1 MSDDTQVNQP
11 KNDVQEAE
19 VKQTQTDEK
28 PTPTFNQEDVD
39 RIVKQRLEAEK
50 SKHQRM
56 LDEAKKQEQEIARE
70 KEIQEAKTKADL
82 ENLMKQR
89 IAEKDKELADW
100 KSKVK
105 TINVDNS
112 LLAIASKNNAI
123 APDQVVSLLKSE
135 VNYNDDGRV
144 EILDNNKNIRY
155 NPKGEL
161 LTIEDRVKEFL
172 DANPHFRKGSLSGS
186 GSQNSIEGK
195 TVKPFNIQDL
205 DMSKAEDRQK
215 YAEYR
220 KQRDS
225 APVQINLTN
234 KNRRW
239 GNTSAKR
246 R

>member
-28 PTPTFNQEDVD
+28 PTTTFNQEDVD

-56 LDEAKKQEQEIARE
+56 LDEAKKQEEEVLKE
-70 KEIQEAKTKADL
+70 KEVQEAKSKSDL
-82 ENLMKQR
+82 EQLMKQR
-89 IAEKDKELADW
+89 IADKDKELADW

-112 LLAIASKNNAI
+112 ILSLASKNNAI
-123 APDQVVSLLKSE
+123 APDQVVSLLKHE

-155 NPKGEL
+155 NSKGEL
-161 LTIEDRVKEFL
+161 LTIEDRVNEFL
-172 DANPHFRKGSLSGS
+172 DANPHFRKGSLSGT
-186 GSQNSIEGK
+186 GSQSSIEGK

-205 DMSKAEDRQK
+205 DMSNAEDRQK

-220 KQRDS
+220 KQRDQG
-225 APVQINLTN
+225 AIQINLNN
-234 KNRRW
+234 K
-239 GNTSAKR
+239 
-246 R
+246 

>member
-56 LDEAKKQEQEIARE
+56 LDDAKKKEEEIAKE
-70 KEIQEAKTKADL
+70 KQIQEAKTKADL

-112 LLAIASKNNAI
+112 ILALASKNNAI
-123 APDQVVSLLKSE
+123 APDQVVSLLKNE

-155 NPKGEL
+155 NSKGEL

-186 GSQNSIEGK
+186 GSLNSVEGK
-195 TVKPFNIQDL
+195 AVKPFNISDL
-205 DMSKAEDRQK
+205 DMSKAEDRKK

-225 APVQINLTN
+225 APVQINLNN
-234 KNRRW
+234 K
-239 GNTSAKR
+239 
-246 R
+246 

>member
-1 MSDDTQVNQP
+1 MSDDKQVNQP

-56 LDEAKKQEQEIARE
+56 LDETKKQEQELAKE

-89 IAEKDKELADW
+89 IADKDKELADW

-161 LTIEDRVKEFL
+161 LTLEERVNEFL

-186 GSQNSIEGK
+186 GSLNSVEGK
-195 TVKPFNIQDL
+195 AVKPFKISDL
-205 DMSKAEDRQK
+205 DMSKAEDRK
-215 YAEYR
+215 RYAEYR
-220 KQRDS
+220 KERDS

-234 KNRRW
+234 K
-239 GNTSAKR
+239 
-246 R
+246 

>member
-56 LDEAKKQEQEIARE
+56 LDEARKQEEELVKE

-89 IAEKDKELADW
+89 IADKDKELADW

-112 LLAIASKNNAI
+112 ILSLASKNNAI
-123 APDQVVSLLKSE
+123 APDQVVSLLKNE

-161 LTIEDRVKEFL
+161 LTIEDRVNEFL

-205 DMSKAEDRQK
+205 DMSKPEDRKK

-225 APVQINLTN
+225 APTQINLNN
-234 KNRRW
+234 K
-239 GNTSAKR
+239 
-246 R
+246 

>member
-1 MSDDTQVNQP
+1 MSDDKQVNQP

-56 LDEAKKQEQEIARE
+56 LDETKKKEEEIAKE
-70 KEIQEAKTKADL
+70 KQIQEAKTKADL

-112 LLAIASKNNAI
+112 ILALASKNNAI

-155 NPKGEL
+155 NSKGEL

-186 GSQNSIEGK
+186 GSLNSVEGK
-195 TVKPFNIQDL
+195 AVKPFNISDL
-205 DMSKAEDRQK
+205 DMSKAEDRKK

-234 KNRRW
+234 K
-239 GNTSAKR
+239 
-246 R
+246 